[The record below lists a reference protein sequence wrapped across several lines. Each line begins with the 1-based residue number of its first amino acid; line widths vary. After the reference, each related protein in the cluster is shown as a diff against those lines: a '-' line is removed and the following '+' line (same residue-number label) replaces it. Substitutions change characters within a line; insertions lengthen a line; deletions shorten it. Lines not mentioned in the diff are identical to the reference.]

1 MSLHQDHD
9 ESLKDYFMRFNQEK
23 LGTEGATDD
32 FIYGALFQGIWKDGP
47 LMADLARKLP
57 QNLHKFMDKAEEFI
71 SQEET
76 LRVLPRPEPSLA
88 LASEQEEKEG

>member
-9 ESLKDYFMRFNQEK
+9 DSLKDYFMRFNKEN

-32 FIYGALFQGIWKDGP
+32 FIHGALFQGILKDGP
-47 LMADLARKLP
+47 LMADLARKLL

-71 SQEET
+71 SQKET
-76 LRVLPRPEPSLA
+76 LRALLRPEPSRA